1 VTTILWIFG
10 LILLGAV
17 IYLNFTGTQIIQSS
31 QIHAPAKKRNLIIT
45 VWLLP
50 VAGAFIA
57 LYLINSDIKKK
68 SGENRERHRAGHSR
82 TGGSNQKPG
91 SRYSTRGKETKTS
104 LIVEL

>member
-1 VTTILWIFG
+1 MTTILWIIS

-57 LYLINSDIKKK
+57 LYLINRDIKKNQAK
-68 SGENRERHRAGHSR
+68 IEKDIAPAIRELADRIRNLEADIQR
-82 TGGSNQKPG
+82 EEKKQK
-91 SRYSTRGKETKTS
+91 
-104 LIVEL
+104 LH